1 MKVSAG
7 SEGDRRGAG
16 DGVILMFK
24 KLFFL
29 LILIFAFLPTPA
41 LAAGNVGVFTVGS
54 TEYLING
61 QAYSMDVA
69 PFIQDGRTFVPVRY
83 AAVVMGVPEK
93 NIAFSSGEVTLT
105 QGNKVV
111 KLKYGSNLME
121 VNGVSINMDVNVLIV
136 EGRTMLPIRWV
147 GLALG
152 ADVAWDER
160 NQTVTISEAGYY
172 PGGIKA
178 TIKVAPATYTSA
190 ETEKRDYSWVYN
202 GRYYTWHVEI
212 PVSLLDYDS
221 EINKL
226 IEVFYGSSGNEQH
239 SILSNATN
247 DEKELILSLTTNGNY
262 AAWSE
267 EEANHQYVGFLAD
280 ILAKQ
285 SVKDGYDYLQ
295 TAEFVQSFVGGAIP
309 YIFTDKPLLPAQTL
323 VDNGDCKDKS
333 ILMAA
338 ILRNMGY
345 KVALLFF
352 PPPPGQSL
360 GHMAVGIAFNND
372 QLPRGRKLSFY
383 TYEGIKYYFAETT
396 QPNYKIGEI
405 SDSTLG
411 EKGYVYLIE

>member
-7 SEGDRRGAG
+7 AKGDRKAQEMEL
-16 DGVILMFK
+16 ILMWK
-24 KLFFL
+24 RLFFI
-29 LILIFAFLPTPA
+29 LILICAFLPTPA
-41 LAAGNVGVFTVGS
+41 PAAGNVGVFTVGS
-54 TEYLING
+54 TDYLING

-83 AAVVMGVPEK
+83 AAVVMGVPEE
-93 NIAFSSGEVTLT
+93 NISFSSGEITLT
-105 QGNKVV
+105 EGDKAV
-111 KLKYGSNLME
+111 KLKYGSNLIE
-121 VNGVSINMDVNVLIV
+121 VNGIGINMDVNVLIV
-136 EGRTMLPIRWV
+136 EGRTMLPVRWV

-160 NQTVTISEAGYY
+160 NQTVIIAEAGYY
-172 PGGIKA
+172 PGGIQG
-178 TIKVAPATYTSA
+178 TRKVAPVAYTPA
-190 ETEKRDYSWVYN
+190 EAEKRDYSWAYN
-202 GRYYTWHVEI
+202 GLYYTWHIEI
-212 PVSLLDYDS
+212 PVTLLDFNR

-226 IEVFYGSSGNEQH
+226 IEEFYGSSGNEQH
-239 SILSNATN
+239 SILSGATD
-247 DEKELILSLTTNGNY
+247 DEKKIILSLTTNGNY
-262 AAWSE
+262 AAWSK
-267 EEANHQYVGFLAD
+267 EATNYQYAGFLAD
-280 ILAKQ
+280 RLAEQ
-285 SVKDGYDYLQ
+285 SVKDGYDYWQ

-352 PPPPGQSL
+352 PPPPGQSI
-360 GHMAVGIAFNND
+360 GHMAVGIAFTDD
-372 QLPRGRKLSFY
+372 QPPQGRKLSFY

-396 QPNYKIGEI
+396 QPNHRIGEI
-405 SDSTLG
+405 SDSTLE